1 MVEIA
6 ETSNFDEFE
15 GKDCVFVVNWLKTK
29 GLHKLCSVF
38 EGVQDRFIFIPEVMK
53 TGLANLTFCVIFH
66 NFSCVILACL
76 CLVTADFGF
85 FVCLFFAVFQLGIC
99 VEIEVDIIT
108 IPPPHSSP
116 PLCFCPYPQFSL

>member
-1 MVEIA
+1 
-6 ETSNFDEFE
+6 
-15 GKDCVFVVNWLKTK
+15 
-29 GLHKLCSVF
+29 
-38 EGVQDRFIFIPEVMK
+38 MK
-53 TGLANLTFCVIFH
+53 TGLANLTFCLIFH

-108 IPPPHSSP
+108 IPPPP
-116 PLCFCPYPQFSL
+116 PFLPAPMFLPLPTILSLIQVTVIRNQCAPKAGFGTA